1 MTGIVADQV
10 LLGRHIACL
19 AQGSMLWGA
28 ELLSLTELPVQALRQ
43 AASRC
48 MFWR

>member
-1 MTGIVADQV
+1 
-10 LLGRHIACL
+10 
-19 AQGSMLWGA
+19 MLWDVA
-28 ELLSLTELPVQALRQ
+28 LLSLITELPVQALRQ